1 MEHEVRGDE
10 QSSES
15 SYLLFHLQ
23 QAPMRRA
30 VDSAFFVL
38 NIHEYSEIIQNME
51 RIFELTGPNELL
63 KYQKS
68 CFSYLFFMFCPPVV
82 TFLLRCKVWIGWLSS
97 GPQDWVD
104 FFLRPEEGLQET
116 PGHGHVTRQA
126 RLCLLRKAPK
136 AS

>member
-1 MEHEVRGDE
+1 MQEQLEEIQGVEHEVRGDE

-63 KYQKS
+63 KYPKVMFFLSFLHVLSTCRDVSAAMQGLDRLVELWTAGLGR
-68 CFSYLFFMFCPPVV
+68 LFF
-82 TFLLRCKVWIGWLSS
+82 
-97 GPQDWVD
+97 
-104 FFLRPEEGLQET
+104 E
-116 PGHGHVTRQA
+116 A
-126 RLCLLRKAPK
+126 
-136 AS
+136 